1 MRWMPVATLLTLA
14 AFAMPSPAQVHRC
27 KDETGKLTFSDQP
40 CKAGQIGELIQQK
53 KSREAILEERMQAAE
68 ANERKYRAQSADLE
82 RQVFEQQRDQSR
94 ASLSQA
100 VPQNMASSAEC
111 NAARKELAFV
121 SNIRTVSQD
130 EKRMRTNAAITA
142 VNASCGSNTQ
152 LMQEPPKIIN
162 HGRTCHPTGGGTLH
176 CF

>member
-1 MRWMPVATLLTLA
+1 MRWTPVATLLALT
-14 AFAMPSPAQVHRC
+14 AFAIPSSAQVHRC
-27 KDETGKLTFSDQP
+27 QDATGKLTFSDQP
-40 CKAGQIGELIQQK
+40 CGSGQRGELIQQR
-53 KSREAILEERMQAAE
+53 KSREEILEERMQAAE
-68 ANERKYRAQSADLE
+68 ARERMYRAQSADLE
-82 RQVFEQQRDQSR
+82 RQIFEQQRSQLR
-94 ASLSQA
+94 ASNSQP
-100 VPQNMASSAEC
+100 VPQNMAASHEC
-111 NAARKELAFV
+111 KAARKELAFV

-162 HGRTCHPTGGGTLH
+162 HGRTCHRTGDTLN